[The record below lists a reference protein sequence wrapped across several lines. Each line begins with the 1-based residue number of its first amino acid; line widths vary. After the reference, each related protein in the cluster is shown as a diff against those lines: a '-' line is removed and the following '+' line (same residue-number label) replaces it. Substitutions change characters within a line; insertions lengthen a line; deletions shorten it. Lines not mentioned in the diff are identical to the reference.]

1 MTIVGYLYLL
11 SEIILCIILIFFLAS
26 MFLIVYK
33 QNSRDR
39 TLAKQ
44 LHFHHRVVKVQTRRK
59 SAVKWVVLV
68 TFMFLLCY
76 GIFLRCNVL
85 FLTGHKCKALDCC
98 GFSKVTCKFQIVF
111 ASKILYWRELRN
123 FFKTPVTFELIF
135 GTT

>member
-1 MTIVGYLYLL
+1 
-11 SEIILCIILIFFLAS
+11 

-44 LHFHHRVVKVQTRRK
+44 LHFHHRVVKVQTRKK

-85 FLTGHKCKALDCC
+85 FLTGHKCGSDFYYKVPLQVIKSGKQKCGKALIQ
-98 GFSKVTCKFQIVF
+98 K
-111 ASKILYWRELRN
+111 ASFINNSVDQATQEILS
-123 FFKTPVTFELIF
+123 
-135 GTT
+135 

>member
-1 MTIVGYLYLL
+1 
-11 SEIILCIILIFFLAS
+11 

-33 QNSRDR
+33 QNSRDH

-44 LHFHHRVVKVQTRRK
+44 LNFNHRVVKAQTRKK

-85 FLTGHKCKALDCC
+85 FLTGHKRGSD
-98 GFSKVTCKFQIVF
+98 FYYKVPLQVIKSGISPIVY
-111 ASKILYWRELRN
+111 A
-123 FFKTPVTFELIF
+123 FFKRDRKQKCGRLSFKRRRLL
-135 GTT
+135 TT

>member
-1 MTIVGYLYLL
+1 
-11 SEIILCIILIFFLAS
+11 
-26 MFLIVYK
+26 MFLIAYK

-44 LHFHHRVVKVQTRRK
+44 LHFHHRVVKVQTRKK

-85 FLTGHKCKALDCC
+85 FLTGHKCGSDFYYKVPLQVIKSGKQKCGKVFIQKASFINNLVDQA
-98 GFSKVTCKFQIVF
+98 TQE
-111 ASKILYWRELRN
+111 ILS
-123 FFKTPVTFELIF
+123 
-135 GTT
+135 